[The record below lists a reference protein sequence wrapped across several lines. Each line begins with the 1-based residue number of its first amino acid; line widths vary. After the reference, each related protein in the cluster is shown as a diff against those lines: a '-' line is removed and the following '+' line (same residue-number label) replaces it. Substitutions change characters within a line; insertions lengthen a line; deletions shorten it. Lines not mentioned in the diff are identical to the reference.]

1 MIGALFAY
9 AYALGVLAL
18 VGEAH
23 STWLI
28 VIGWIMA
35 TWMVVTGSI
44 SGWVAARQ

>member
-1 MIGALFAY
+1 MIAAFFSY
-9 AYALGVLAL
+9 AYALGILAL

-23 STWLI
+23 SLPLI

-35 TWMVVTGSI
+35 TWMVITGSV